1 MFSTAFSLALLPILA
16 AASPQQYGYGPP
28 ASNPTT
34 QAAAVAPSAP
44 ASTSGQ
50 INIDVGAGGNFVFSP
65 ANVTASNGTLVT
77 FFFPG
82 GAIPHSVTQGDFAN
96 PCQPLSAQSGGSSGF
111 DSGLQSTGVQW
122 TLNVTNDQIPIYFFC
137 KSPTHCGLGMV
148 GSINAPSTGNTFD
161 AWQAAAVKV
170 GASEQT
176 LQDNGPVTGGV
187 GAIATATPAA
197 TASGSSSSGSGSSGS
212 GGSSGA
218 MRVSVS
224 SALSA
229 IFGLAVAMIFVA

>member
-1 MFSTAFSLALLPILA
+1 MFATAFSLALLPLLA
-16 AASPQQYGYGPP
+16 AANPQYGYAPP
-28 ASNPTT
+28 AANPTT

-44 ASTSGQ
+44 PSTNGQ

-65 ANVTASNGTLVT
+65 TNVTASNGTLVT
-77 FFFPG
+77 FFFPA
-82 GAIPHSVTQGDFAN
+82 GATPHSVTQGDFAN
-96 PCQPLSAQSGGSSGF
+96 PCQPLAAQGGNSAGF
-111 DSGLQSTGVQW
+111 DSGLQNSVQW

-137 KSPTHCGLGMV
+137 KAPTHCGLGMV
-148 GSINAPSTGNTFD
+148 GSINAPSSGNTFD

-187 GAIATATPAA
+187 GAVATATPAA
-197 TASGSSSSGSGSSGS
+197 TASGSSGSGSSGSS

-218 MRVSVS
+218 MRVSAS
-224 SALSA
+224 GALA
-229 IFGLAVAMIFVA
+229 TVFGVALAMLFAA

>member
-1 MFSTAFSLALLPILA
+1 MMMMFKTALSLAPLVALA
-16 AASPQQYGYGPP
+16 AATPQYGAPVDNGPP
-28 ASNPTT
+28 ATT
-34 QAAAVAPSAP
+34 SAAAAAAPSAP
-44 ASTSGQ
+44 ASTDNQ
-50 INIDVGAGGNFVFSP
+50 ININVGADGNFVFDP

-82 GAIPHSVTQGDFAN
+82 GDIPHSVTQGDFSN
-96 PCQPLSAQSGGSSGF
+96 PCQPLKAQGSDSAGF
-111 DSGLQSTGVQW
+111 DSGLQNSVQW

-170 GASEQT
+170 GASEET

-197 TASGSSSSGSGSSGS
+197 TATSAAGSGSSGS
-212 GGSSGA
+212 NGAMPLAGSSVVAALVGLGA
-218 MRVSVS
+218 
-224 SALSA
+224 
-229 IFGLAVAMIFVA
+229 AMVFA